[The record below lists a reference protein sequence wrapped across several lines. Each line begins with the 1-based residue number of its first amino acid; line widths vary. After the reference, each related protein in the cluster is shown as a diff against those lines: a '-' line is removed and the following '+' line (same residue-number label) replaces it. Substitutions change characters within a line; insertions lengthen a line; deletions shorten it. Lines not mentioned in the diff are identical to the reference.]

1 MPAYATVIATP
12 IPDVRLGLIFA
23 GEHISEIDFVGSKQH
38 YVLSNLVA
46 VQYVI
51 SQLQEYF
58 LDPKAMF
65 SLELEV
71 SGTPF
76 QKRVWRQLQR
86 IPAGE
91 TRTYGELAKRMH
103 TSPRAVG
110 AACRSNPLPV
120 IIPCHRVVAANG
132 MGGFMGK
139 QSGRAMMIKQWLLRH
154 EGVDVDGG

>member
-1 MPAYATVIATP
+1 MPGYAAVIATP
-12 IPDVRLGLIFA
+12 ILDVRLGLTFV
-23 GEHISEIDFVGSKQH
+23 GEHISEIDFVGPKQH
-38 YVLSNLVA
+38 YTLSKSVT
-46 VQYVI
+46 VQDVM

-58 LDPKAMF
+58 LDPKTMF
-65 SLELEV
+65 SLEIDV

-76 QKRVWRQLQR
+76 QKRVWRQLQQ

-110 AACRSNPLPV
+110 AACRSNPLPI

-154 EGVDVDGG
+154 EGVDVDSG